1 MPTLVSES
9 VDGERK
15 LWTAEE
21 FLDWLQPKIHADL
34 INGRKFMHSP
44 VDVRHADLLSFLDHL
59 LRSYLEASDVGGKLY
74 REVVAVRLSSRNAF
88 LPDLFW
94 LSPEQSTRLQ
104 PTYAPF
110 APAWVAE
117 ALSPRTAARDIG
129 PKFAAY
135 EQHGSNEYW
144 ILDPQTL
151 AHRFY
156 AREGEFLVEFARGE
170 ELIQSREI
178 AGFYVRR
185 AWLDPAALPK
195 VVDCLAEIM
204 ARREG
209 SS

>member
-9 VDGERK
+9 VDIERK

-44 VDVRHADLLSFLDHL
+44 VHLRHADILNFVDPL
-59 LRSYLEASDVGGKLY
+59 LRGYLEASGVGGKLY
-74 REVVAVRLSSRNAF
+74 REAVAVRLSSRNVF
-88 LPDLFW
+88 LPDLSWF
-94 LSPEQSTRLQ
+94 SPAQCARLE
-104 PTYAPF
+104 PTHAPF

-144 ILDPQTL
+144 VLDPQTL

-156 AREGEFLVEFARGE
+156 AREGDFLVEFARGE
-170 ELIQSREI
+170 DVIRSREI
-178 AGFYVRR
+178 TGFYVRR
-185 AWLDPAALPK
+185 QWLDPASLPK
-195 VVDCLAEIM
+195 VSECLAEIV
-204 ARREG
+204 ASRGTR
-209 SS
+209 S

>member
-9 VDGERK
+9 VDIERK

-21 FLDWLQPKIHADL
+21 FLDWLQPKVHADL

-44 VDVRHADLLSFLDHL
+44 VNLRHADILSFLDHL
-59 LRSYLEASDVGGKLY
+59 LRNYLEVSELGGKLH
-74 REVVAVRLSSRNAF
+74 REVVAVRLSPRNVF
-88 LPDLFW
+88 LPDLSWF
-94 LSPEQSTRLQ
+94 SPAQSARLL
-104 PTYAPF
+104 PTHAPF

-144 ILDPQTL
+144 VLDPQTL

-156 AREGEFLVEFARGE
+156 AREGDFLVEFARGE
-170 ELIQSREI
+170 ERIRSREI
-178 AGFYVRR
+178 AGFFVRR
-185 AWLDPAALPK
+185 SWLDPAALPK
-195 VVDCLAEIM
+195 VGACLAEIM
-204 ARREG
+204 AQR
-209 SS
+209 

>member
-9 VDGERK
+9 AAVERK

-21 FLDWLQPKIHADL
+21 FLDWLQPKVHADL
-34 INGRKFMHSP
+34 INGVKFMHSP
-44 VDVRHADLLSFLDHL
+44 VHLRHADILSFLESL
-59 LRSYLEASDVGGKLY
+59 LRIYLEATNLGGRLY
-74 REVVAVRLSSRNAF
+74 HDGVAVRLSARNVF
-88 LPDLFW
+88 LPDLMWF
-94 LSPEQSTRLQ
+94 SPAQAIRLQ

-144 ILDPQTL
+144 ILDPHPL

-156 AREGEFLVEFARGE
+156 AREGEFLVEFAHGE
-170 ELIQSREI
+170 ELIRSREI
-178 AGFYVRR
+178 PGFYVRR

-195 VVDCLAEIM
+195 VADCLAEIM
-204 ARREG
+204 ARGEG
-209 SS
+209 AS